1 MRKWRPLA
9 AITLSAILISTLIA
23 CSGGG
28 KESGAGSGAKPEAG
42 AKTEAAGAADGAK
55 TAEGK
60 PDGTSEWPSK
70 TVTLLC
76 GFGAGGSSDLGV
88 RSLASALEKQTGVSF
103 VVQNV
108 TGANGWLCWSQLM
121 DSDPD
126 GYTISL
132 VNTPALFADYL
143 DPQQGRSQT
152 MDDFDFICNHVTD
165 YGLLVAKKGQY
176 DDMAGFME
184 AAKAEGGV
192 TVGDVGANG
201 NKHIATIELSAENP
215 DCVLTPVHQSGWSD
229 NYAAL
234 LGGTLDAVSATYGD
248 VASALSD
255 GELTVLCIFAKER
268 LSALPDVPTCK
279 EAGFGEVIS
288 APSRGYMLP
297 KGVDSATRDK
307 IKQVFETAIADAAHQ
322 SDMES
327 LGLVLNYVGGDEYV
341 GFLKEQE
348 QEIIGLKPAL
358 GWE

>member
-1 MRKWRPLA
+1 MKKWKAMA
-9 AITLSAILISTLIA
+9 AAALSVSLVLSLSA
-23 CSGGG
+23 CSGEQQSGG
-28 KESGAGSGAKPEAG
+28 NSASGTSGTAVAEAKTTVAPGDASSGAQ
-42 AKTEAAGAADGAK
+42 
-55 TAEGK
+55 
-60 PDGTSEWPSK
+60 TSDWPKK

-108 TGANGWLCWSQLM
+108 TGANGWMSWAQLM
-121 DSDPD
+121 DSDAD

-143 DPQQGRSQT
+143 DPQQGRKQT

-165 YGLLVAKKGQY
+165 YGLLVAKTGTY
-176 DDMAGFME
+176 TDMNSLME
-184 AAKAEGGV
+184 AAKATGGV

-201 NKHIATIELSAENP
+201 NKHIATIQLGQENP
-215 DCVLTPVHQSGWSD
+215 DCTLTPVHQAGWSD

-248 VASALSD
+248 VASALAD
-255 GELTVLCIFAKER
+255 GEVTVLCVFSEER
-268 LSALPDVPTCK
+268 MEALPDVPTCK
-279 EAGFGEVIS
+279 EAGFGEVVS

-297 KGVDSATRDK
+297 MGVDAATKAK
-307 IKQVFETAIADAAHQ
+307 ISETFEIAIDNPDHE
-322 SDMES
+322 SEMEA
-327 LGLVLNYVGGDEYV
+327 LGLIINYVGGDDYV
-341 GFLKEQE
+341 KFLKEQE
-348 QEIIGLKPAL
+348 QEMIDLKPVL